1 MHSFGRRFCLLL
13 GALLLGTALALP
25 GVHPAQAGIIP
36 TTITVTNPAIENT
49 DGNGCSLYEALQAAF
64 SGISYHQCSAGDG
77 DNLIVFGGS
86 AAGGTITFPTGPG
99 ALDLPMI
106 NKNITI
112 TGPVTING
120 GGAQGDLHIFRIAPG
135 GTLNLFS
142 MVLKNAHTSG
152 GGAAILDLN
161 RGTINALGVS
171 FEGNVADGDGGAINS
186 NGTVNIAA
194 SSFVGNQAR
203 GFANNGNNPA
213 TGYGGAISMD
223 GSDTLKLAL
232 TNFAGN
238 VADKGGGAVYWSAKN
253 AEFSDVVFS
262 GNIVNGTG
270 SNSTAPRGGGAIYA
284 AGNSSLTLIR
294 TALSGNLAPTSNGG
308 ALYSEIGA
316 TTVISTTSFNGNIAA
331 SPSSTGMGGAIYNG
345 GGTIDVAQA
354 LFLNN
359 AVAQGN
365 GGAIAN
371 DRHGQVSLA
380 NTTFT
385 ANAAPQGDGGAIF
398 NTNTQQGGPT
408 SSVAAR
414 NVTFSANAATNASQH
429 GGAIFNDTGHSISLG
444 NTIVDGS
451 VGDNCTGTI
460 TSLGHNLDS
469 ANTCALNGP
478 GDLPNGSAKL
488 DTPGFNG
495 GPLAALLT
503 QKLLAGSV
511 AIDAGDP
518 AICAADPV
526 GNIDQRGDPRPKNG
540 DGAGAA
546 ICDIGAFEND
556 PLIPGYGSTPVQ
568 PGPLDFGSAVVGG
581 NAGASL
587 VIMET
592 GNSTLQVSNPQ
603 FSGANAADFSLAP
616 GGQFPLNIA
625 DGGADKTVTLNCS
638 PGAAGTRSAT
648 LTLSTNDPARPQVSY
663 TLTCQGT
670 VQPRPAFAALPIDP
684 GPIDFGSATVGA
696 SVNASL
702 IISNTGDADLHVTSP
717 ALSGPNAAEFKLV
730 NSLPAAIAPDAA
742 ATLTLQCKPA
752 DLGIRTAKLAFTTD
766 DSNDASVSFNLACSG
781 EPVPPPIL
789 AKPGQSINNSPAKGL
804 DGAYGVAVSPDG
816 SNVYVTGYLSKAI
829 AVFGR
834 DDVTGVLTHIQTF
847 TNAALNGLDGA
858 RLITVSP
865 DGKNVYVASSVA
877 SALVTAYRDTS
888 TGTLSQGG
896 TITSNGPASL
906 GGAYGV
912 VVSPDGRFIYVT
924 GNAAGA
930 VSIFSRGVS
939 GLPNF
944 VSAVTSADLAG
955 AHGLALSPDGTNLY
969 VTAYSS
975 PDANTG
981 KLVVYQRNAST
992 GALTFVQ
999 AKSECD
1005 SLICAVNG
1013 NFNDGLGGAFQ
1024 VAVSPDGL
1032 FVYAVGTYD
1041 GAVVAYK
1048 RNGLNGSVTR
1058 VRTYK
1063 DNTNGVDGL
1072 ASVSGVAI
1080 SPDGAY
1086 LFAASYS
1093 DKSVAVF
1100 ARDAGSGLLTY
1111 KQLVQRSP
1119 LVGGPALPLLDGARE
1134 VTASPDGSSVYAA
1147 AFLDD
1152 AVAGFHTANPAP
1164 TLSSLAPSSA
1174 QEGGTGFTL
1183 TVNGE
1188 GFIHGSTIAW
1198 NNVALPTTFVNNT
1211 KLTASI
1217 AASRIA
1223 AAGQAD
1229 VTVANPAP
1237 GGGTSNTL
1245 TFTITA
1251 PGQNPVPSIS
1261 DIAPASAPAG
1271 GAAFTLTVNG
1281 ANFMAGSQVRW
1292 NGTARTT
1299 TFVSASQLTAQ
1310 ISAADIIAGG
1320 PAGVSVFNPGPGGGL
1335 SNAVEFTVTAPDEN
1349 PTPSISSVSPKEVL
1363 VDLSTAKELALTI
1376 TGTNFTAD
1384 TQAQWNGANRPT
1396 TYVSATRLTMLVTAA
1411 DLALGGQ
1418 GSVTAVSPAPG
1429 GGTSNTATFTI
1440 HTITTRLYVPMA
1452 RR

>member
-1 MHSFGRRFCLLL
+1 MHSFGRRCCLLL
-13 GALLLGTALALP
+13 GALLLGLALALP
-25 GVHPAQAGIIP
+25 GPRPAQAGIIP

-64 SGISYHQCSAGDG
+64 SGASYHQCSAGDG
-77 DNLIVFGGS
+77 DNVIVFGGS
-86 AAGGTITFPTGPG
+86 AAGATITFPTGPA

-186 NGTVNIAA
+186 NGTVNIAG

-213 TGYGGAISMD
+213 TGYGGAIRVD
-223 GSDTLKLAL
+223 GSDSLKLAL
-232 TNFAGN
+232 TSFAGN
-238 VADKGGGAVYWSAKN
+238 TADKGGGAVYWSAKS

-270 SNSTAPRGGGAIYA
+270 SNDSAPRGGGAIYA
-284 AGNSSLTLIR
+284 AGNSTLTLVR

-331 SPSSTGMGGAIYNG
+331 SPSSTGMGGAIYNA
-345 GGTIDVAQA
+345 GGTLSVAQA

-371 DRHGQVSLA
+371 DRHGQVDVS

-408 SSVAAR
+408 STVTAR

-429 GGAIFNDTGHSISLG
+429 GGAIFNGGGHSVALG

-451 VGDNCTGTI
+451 IGDNCTGTI

-469 ANTCALNGP
+469 ASTCALNAA
-478 GDLPNGSAKL
+478 GDLPSGSAKL

-503 QKLLAGSV
+503 QKLLAGSD

-526 GNIDQRGDPRPKNG
+526 GNIDQRGDARPKNG

-546 ICDIGAFEND
+546 VCDIGAFED
-556 PLIPGYGSTPVQ
+556 EPLVPGYGSTPVQ
-568 PGPLDFGSAVVGG
+568 PGPLDFGSSVVGG
-581 NAGASL
+581 NAGAAL
-587 VIMET
+587 VILET
-592 GNSTLQVSNPQ
+592 GNSTLQVNNPQ

-616 GGQFPLNIA
+616 GGQFPLSIA
-625 DGGADKTVTLNCS
+625 DGGADKTVTLNCT
-638 PGAAGTRSAT
+638 PGAAGPRTAT
-648 LTLSTNDPARPQVSY
+648 LTLHTNDPAHAQVSY
-663 TLTCQGT
+663 ALTCQGT
-670 VQPRPAFAALPIDP
+670 NQPRPAFAALPIDP

-702 IISNTGDADLHVTSP
+702 IISNTGDADLHVTAP
-717 ALSGPNAAEFKLV
+717 ALSGPNAADFKLAS
-730 NSLPAAIAPDAA
+730 SLPAAITPDTA
-742 ATLTLQCKPA
+742 ATLQLQCKPS

-766 DSNDASVSFNLACSG
+766 DANDASVSFNLACSG

-789 AKPGQSINNSPAKGL
+789 AKPGQSINDSPPKGL
-804 DGAYGVAVSPDG
+804 TGAYGVAVSPDG
-816 SNVYVTGYLSKAI
+816 ANVYVTGYTSKAI
-829 AVFGR
+829 AVFSR
-834 DDVTGVLTHIQTF
+834 DDVTGVLTPIQTF
-847 TNAALNGLDGA
+847 TNAALNGLNGA
-858 RLITVSP
+858 RLVTVSP
-865 DGKNVYVASSVA
+865 DGKNVYVASSAA
-877 SALVTAYRDTS
+877 SALVTTYRDTT

-896 TITSNGPASL
+896 TITSAGPASL

-912 VVSPDGRFIYVT
+912 VVSPDGRFIYVS
-924 GNAAGA
+924 GNTAGA

-939 GLPNF
+939 GLPSF
-944 VSAVTSADLAG
+944 IGAATDADLAG

-969 VTAYSS
+969 VTAYAS

-992 GALTFVQ
+992 GALTYVQ
-999 AKSECD
+999 TKSECD
-1005 SLICAVNG
+1005 SIICALNG
-1013 NFNDGLGGAFQ
+1013 FYNDGLGGAFQ
-1024 VAVSPDGL
+1024 VTVSPDGL

-1041 GAVVAYK
+1041 GAVVVYR

-1063 DNTNGVDGL
+1063 DTTGGVDGL
-1072 ASVSGVAI
+1072 AGVSGVAI

-1086 LFAASYS
+1086 LFATGYN
-1093 DKSVAVF
+1093 DKAIAVF
-1100 ARDAGSGLLTY
+1100 ARDAGSGLLAFR
-1111 KQLVQRSP
+1111 QMVQRNP
-1119 LVGGPALPLLDGARE
+1119 FVGGPAQTLLDGARE
-1134 VTASPDGSSVYAA
+1134 VTTSPDGSSVYAA
-1147 AFLDD
+1147 AFVDN
-1152 AVAGFHTANPAP
+1152 AVVGLHIANPAP
-1164 TLSSLAPSSA
+1164 TLSSLAPGSA
-1174 QEGGTGFTL
+1174 EEGGAGFTL
-1183 TVNGE
+1183 AVNGA
-1188 GFIHGSTIAW
+1188 GFIHGSTISW
-1198 NNVALPTTFVNNT
+1198 NGVALPTTFVNNT

-1217 AASRIA
+1217 AAGRIA
-1223 AAGQAD
+1223 AAGQAG

-1237 GGGTSNTL
+1237 GGGSSNTL
-1245 TFTITA
+1245 SFTISA

-1261 DIAPASAPAG
+1261 DLAPASAPAG
-1271 GAAFTLTVNG
+1271 GAAFTLTING

-1292 NGTARTT
+1292 NGANRTT
-1299 TFVSASQLTAQ
+1299 AFVSASQLTAQ
-1310 ISAADIIAGG
+1310 ISAADIVAGG

-1335 SNAVEFTVTAPDEN
+1335 SNAVEFSVAAPDEN
-1349 PTPSISSVSPKEVL
+1349 PTPSISSVSPNSIL
-1363 VDLSTAKELALTI
+1363 VDLATAKELALTI

-1418 GSVTAVSPAPG
+1418 GSVTAINPAPG
-1429 GGTSNTATFTI
+1429 GGSSNTATFTI
-1440 HTITTRLYVPMA
+1440 HTITTRLYIPMA